1 MYPLSF
7 SFFKYGTLTFITTL
21 GRWPGLEVEKEDQ
34 RPNRSEGFDMTPTI
48 KLIAQTMAEHRGL
61 KFIAKPAVGSG
72 MALIFREAQDLAER
86 LKAAGKLK

>member
-1 MYPLSF
+1 
-7 SFFKYGTLTFITTL
+7 
-21 GRWPGLEVEKEDQ
+21 
-34 RPNRSEGFDMTPTI
+34 MTPTI